1 MSASSSSS
9 GSYFRVRNP
18 NYVPAPREKAFKA
31 GKDTMEI
38 IKNSVA
44 AGQVIFKN
52 KDQLKELQPGN
63 FVGLN
68 KRKIKYRGGFVIPY
82 ANSFIYIKE
91 YPNRPKLEP
100 TRKPAIAMLLAA
112 AVGKEAGR
120 LYRER
125 YPKGTKVDGGK
136 EIFRQLL
143 IGVRQTQTFRDYKS
157 QLDGA
162 SDADLYHDF
171 MLMKDG
177 AARKKQEKKTATK
190 QDLQNIIIAN
200 QAAAAAFQQQHGFP
214 ITEVKTPMRKLGPR
228 VVGQTKATRPSQP
241 SQPSQPS
248 SFSFIP
254 SQSVPPNPFAQ
265 FGSQGG
271 GSIPRQ

>member
-9 GSYFRVRNP
+9 GSYFRPLDP
-18 NYVPAPREKAFKA
+18 NYKAPKREKAFKA

-44 AGQVIFKN
+44 AGQVVFKN

-100 TRKPAIAMLLAA
+100 TRKQAIAMLVA
-112 AVGKEAGR
+112 AVTGREAGR

-143 IGVRQTQTFRDYKS
+143 ISVRQSQAVLNYKA

-162 SDADLYHDF
+162 SDADLHREF

-177 AARKKQEKKTATK
+177 AKQKKQEKRTATK

-214 ITEVKTPMRKLGPR
+214 ITEVKTPMRKIGPR
-228 VVGQTKATRPSQP
+228 IVGQTKATRPSQP

-271 GSIPRQ
+271 SSIPRQ

>member
-1 MSASSSSS
+1 MSASSR
-9 GSYFRVRNP
+9 YFRVKDP
-18 NYVPAPREKAFKA
+18 NYTPAPRVKAFTA
-31 GKDTMEI
+31 GKAEMEQI
-38 IKNSVA
+38 RNYLA
-44 AGQVIFKN
+44 AGQVLIKN
-52 KDQLKELQPGN
+52 KDQLKDLPPGS

-82 ANSFIYIKE
+82 ANSFIYLKE

-100 TRKPAIAMLLAA
+100 TRKQAIAMLLAA

-143 IGVRQTQTFRDYKS
+143 IGVRQGQSFINYKS

-162 SDADLYHDF
+162 SDAQIYNDYI
-171 MLMKDG
+171 LMKQG
-177 AARKKQEKKTATK
+177 AARKKQEKRTATK

-200 QAAAAAFQQQHGFP
+200 QAAATAFQQQHGFP

-228 VVGQTKATRPSQP
+228 IVGQTKATRPSQP

-248 SFSFIP
+248 SFSFVP
-254 SQSVPPNPFAQ
+254 TQSIPPNPFAQ